1 MSVSSEAMDE
11 RSDSS
16 ACNLKYYVPKI
27 DNDSTGQTVES
38 NARKNEKMCNVKD
51 SFPQIEIPKNCIHI
65 IKNIRDWEAIAENFL
80 QTVHRTKVST

>member
-1 MSVSSEAMDE
+1 MSV
-11 RSDSS
+11 
-16 ACNLKYYVPKI
+16 
-27 DNDSTGQTVES
+27 QTPVHVTLS
-38 NARKNEKMCNVKD
+38 IMCQRLTTIQQGKLLSQMRGKMRKMCNVKD